1 MARTIT
7 RGQPMTGKIAIRA
20 TEDDI
25 ASLKLEAMKTGLDVS
40 AFVRQ
45 LLIKEKIIKPLG

>member
-1 MARTIT
+1 MTRTIT
-7 RGQPMTGKIAIRA
+7 RGQRMTGLIAVRA
-20 TEDDI
+20 TEDDR
-25 ASLKLEAMKTGLDVS
+25 ASLKLAAQNQGLDVS